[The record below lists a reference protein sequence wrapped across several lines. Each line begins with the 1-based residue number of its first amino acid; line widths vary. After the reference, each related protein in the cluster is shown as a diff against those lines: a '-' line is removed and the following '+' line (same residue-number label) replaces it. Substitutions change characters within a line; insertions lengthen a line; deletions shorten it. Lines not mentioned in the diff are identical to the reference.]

1 MKKSKNKNINTLL
14 IILAIIIVILA
25 VLCLLPKKNNKINNE
40 LLGTWTTDGVTKY
53 KFDNDNTGALML
65 PLNSYEFTYE
75 IKGNKLSIDFENEK
89 SEDSTFTYYFKDDKL
104 ILDGDNGKFTFT
116 KVVDKKKS

>member
-1 MKKSKNKNINTLL
+1 MKKKTKRNLL
-14 IILAIIIVILA
+14 ILIFIIIVILV
-25 VLCLLPKKNNKINNE
+25 VLNLLPNKKGIDNK

-53 KFDNDNTGALML
+53 KFDKDNTGALIL
-65 PLNSYEFTYE
+65 PLNTYKFTYE